1 MSSLYL
7 DCCCSCV
14 TGEHLID
21 IIHLISVPQ
30 ESNNN
35 NSVGVAVGV
44 SVGLVVLIV
53 IVIIVMVIAFYM
65 YSKKRGYLSFKDRMN
80 YKTVFA
86 VFSIGDMSVTLSF

>member
-1 MSSLYL
+1 M
-7 DCCCSCV
+7 
-14 TGEHLID
+14 
-21 IIHLISVPQ
+21 PQ

-35 NSVGVAVGV
+35 TVGVAVGV

-86 VFSIGDMSVTLSF
+86 VFSIGDMSPCHFI